1 MVGHRE
7 LIDRCIKQLDQ
18 AETPEECVKILR
30 VLSSTATLMAQNLE
44 LSLMDKENL
53 NAELV

>member
-18 AETPEECVKILR
+18 AETPEECIKVLR
-30 VLSSTATLMAQNLE
+30 VLASTAILMAQNLE
-44 LSLMDKENL
+44 LNAMDKENMD
-53 NAELV
+53 A